1 MRLIALRYIWLFLGI
16 CRCSPLW
23 VERLALRRYNWGV
36 FRTIGTLKYSVQD
49 VAGEVCMSDNRMA
62 SSECSKVGSQF
73 NTLPAPSVSCVDV
86 LANRVLGSW
95 EYKRCRFWAS
105 FTWVV
110 AAHCYLHC
118 RGENRIA
125 RRWNGSTQFWL
136 RYSSCTGQGLEN
148 RVVRALSVLQVAR
161 IWIELE
167 QFQAAHMQL

>member
-1 MRLIALRYIWLFLGI
+1 MTVWYLVLLYFQMRLIALWCIWLVLGI

-23 VERLALRRYNWGV
+23 VERLALPCYNWG
-36 FRTIGTLKYSVQD
+36 FFGTIGTLKYSVQD

-73 NTLPAPSVSCVDV
+73 NILLAPPVSCVDV
-86 LANRVLGSW
+86 LANRVLRSW

-110 AAHCYLHC
+110 AAHCS

-125 RRWNGSTQFWL
+125 RLKWFDPIL
-136 RYSSCTGQGLEN
+136 
-148 RVVRALSVLQVAR
+148 
-161 IWIELE
+161 IEI
-167 QFQAAHMQL
+167 